1 VDSHYIFKLDEKI
14 QINEIKKNLEK
25 RIKSRPLNKGNF
37 ELEQEIVYTI
47 LHKFSN
53 YETIMWSLYQNFS
66 PNFIHK
72 QFRHI
77 LLEISKL
84 DTSLT
89 WACMTIFDRYKS
101 QYKSR
106 EKRSSYVV
114 NTSINLEKVCK

>member
-1 VDSHYIFKLDEKI
+1 MDSHYIFKLDEKI

-25 RIKSRPLNKGNF
+25 RIKTRPLDKCNF

-77 LLEISKL
+77 LFEISKL

-101 QYKSR
+101 QYKFR

-114 NTSINLEKVCK
+114 NASINLEKVCK

>member
-1 VDSHYIFKLDEKI
+1 MDSHYILKLDGKI

-25 RIKSRPLNKGNF
+25 RIKTRSLSKIHF
-37 ELEQEIVYTI
+37 EYEQEIVYTI

-114 NTSINLEKVCK
+114 NVPINLEKVCK

>member
-1 VDSHYIFKLDEKI
+1 VDNHYIFKLDEKI

-25 RIKSRPLNKGNF
+25 RIKTRPLNKCNF

>member
-1 VDSHYIFKLDEKI
+1 MDSHYIFKLDEKI

-25 RIKSRPLNKGNF
+25 RIKTRPLDKGNF
-37 ELEQEIVYTI
+37 ELEQEVVYTI

-89 WACMTIFDRYKS
+89 WACMTILNRYKS

>member
-1 VDSHYIFKLDEKI
+1 MDSHYIFKLDEKI

-25 RIKSRPLNKGNF
+25 RIKTRPLNKCTF

>member
-1 VDSHYIFKLDEKI
+1 MDSHYILKLDEKI

-25 RIKSRPLNKGNF
+25 RIKTRSLSKIHF
-37 ELEQEIVYTI
+37 EYEQEIVYTI

-114 NTSINLEKVCK
+114 NVPINLEKVCK

>member
-1 VDSHYIFKLDEKI
+1 MDSHYIFKLDEKI
-14 QINEIKKNLEK
+14 QISEIKKNLEK
-25 RIKSRPLNKGNF
+25 KIKTRSLSKIHF
-37 ELEQEIVYTI
+37 EYEQEIVYTI

-89 WACMTIFDRYKS
+89 WACMKIFDRYKS

-114 NTSINLEKVCK
+114 NAPINLEKVCK

>member
-1 VDSHYIFKLDEKI
+1 MDSHYIFKLDEKI

-25 RIKSRPLNKGNF
+25 RIKTRPLNKCNF

-84 DTSLT
+84 DT
-89 WACMTIFDRYKS
+89 F
-101 QYKSR
+101 
-106 EKRSSYVV
+106 
-114 NTSINLEKVCK
+114 